1 MNKLWAPWRIKYIVN
16 IKTKGCALC
25 AAQKKRNDK
34 KTRIVVRSKHSFAI
48 LNTFPY
54 NNGHLMIVPYRHV
67 ASLEKLSDAEILD
80 MNKTLIK
87 IKKALKKVLKPE
99 GFNIGI
105 NIGKVAGAGI
115 AQHIHI
121 HVVPRWAGD
130 TNFMP
135 VLADTKIVSQSLE
148 ELYAKLKKVL

>member
-1 MNKLWAPWRIKYIVN
+1 
-16 IKTKGCALC
+16 
-25 AAQKKRNDK
+25 
-34 KTRIVVRSKHSFAI
+34 
-48 LNTFPY
+48 
-54 NNGHLMIVPYRHV
+54 MIVPYRHL

-87 IKKALKKVLKPE
+87 VKRALKKVLKPE

-105 NIGKVAGAGI
+105 NIGKIAGAGI

-135 VLADTKIVSQSLE
+135 VLANTKIVSQSLD